1 MSTIIVLPLPETVE
15 QVTIQPL
22 PLYKVIL
29 HNDMIHFVREVVDA
43 LLKSVPVTAQE
54 AEQIT
59 LTAHNEGRAVV
70 IECNK
75 EAAEYYQER
84 LGSYGLTV
92 TIEPA

>member
-1 MSTIIVLPLPETVE
+1 MLTSIVFPVPETVE
-15 QVTIQPL
+15 QITIQPL
-22 PLYKVIL
+22 PLYRVIL
-29 HNDMIHFVREVVDA
+29 HNDMIHFVHEVIEA
-43 LLKSVPVTAQE
+43 LVKSVPLTTQE

-59 LTAHNEGRAVV
+59 LTAHKEGRAVV

-84 LGSYGLTV
+84 LGTYGLMV